1 MAQLVS
7 TLLLA
12 LANATLERLRA
23 KSDLAEGVLDPC
35 LVALGNA
42 TALRAGVNAI
52 TAAGG
57 HRAVFELCA
66 PLPDLPFSPA
76 LHLLEGASEPDVL
89 AHIWQRLEAAW
100 RIHNRTAIRR
110 DGSSAL
116 LLCCQPYRGTP
127 APTSQNMMICGALHA
142 LMQARGYVGLCVSA
156 RSPSGQWRE
165 LVGDDAWCCS
175 LPRLEPGVAA
185 FRIGWLAGPAS
196 RLRHRPLARLE
207 RWSDEAPLSAC
218 LTALSEQPERN
229 WTPRRLAGLT
239 GRSLRTFN
247 RRLQAQH
254 LTAGALIR
262 RARLGAACLRLAA
275 SSQPLTEIAHELG
288 FSDSAHLSRA
298 VRQAAGVT
306 PTEYRE
312 LARMR

>member
-1 MAQLVS
+1 MAQPVS

-12 LANATLERLRA
+12 LASATLKRLGA
-23 KSDLAEGVLDPC
+23 ESDSTEGVLDPC
-35 LVALGNA
+35 LVALGHA
-42 TALRAGVNAI
+42 TALRARVSAI
-52 TAAGG
+52 SAAGG
-57 HRAVFELCA
+57 HRAAFELCA
-66 PLPDLPFSPA
+66 PLPYLPFSPA

-89 AHIWQRLEAAW
+89 AEIWQRLEAAW
-100 RIHNRTAIRR
+100 GIHNRTAIRR

-127 APTSQNMMICGALHA
+127 APASQNMMICGALYA
-142 LMQARGYVGLCVSA
+142 LMQGRGYGGLCVSA

-175 LPRLEPGVAA
+175 LPRLEPGVAT

-196 RLRHRPLARLE
+196 CLRQRALAHLDRCP
-207 RWSDEAPLSAC
+207 DQAPASGC
-218 LTALSEQPERN
+218 LTALSEQPELS

-239 GRSLRTFN
+239 GQSLRTFN
-247 RRLQAQH
+247 RRLQARN
-254 LTAGALIR
+254 LSPGALIR
-262 RARLGAACLRLAA
+262 RARMRAACSRLAA

-298 VRQAAGVT
+298 VRLAAGVT

>member
-1 MAQLVS
+1 
-7 TLLLA
+7 LLLA

-23 KSDLAEGVLDPC
+23 ESDATDGVLDPC

-42 TALRAGVNAI
+42 TALRARVNMI
-52 TAAGG
+52 SAAGG

-66 PLPDLPFSPA
+66 PLPRLPFSPA

-100 RIHNRTAIRR
+100 RIHNRTAIHR
-110 DGSSAL
+110 DDSSAL
-116 LLCCQPYRGTP
+116 LLYCQPHRGAP
-127 APTSQNMMICGALHA
+127 APASQNMMICGALYA

-156 RSPSGQWRE
+156 RSSSGQWRE
-165 LVGDDAWCCS
+165 LVGDGVWCCS
-175 LPRLEPGVAA
+175 VPRLEPGAAA
-185 FRIGWLAGPAS
+185 FRIGWLAGPAA
-196 RLRHRPLARLE
+196 RIRHRELAHLDRC
-207 RWSDEAPLSAC
+207 SDDTPVSAC
-218 LTALSEQPERN
+218 LTALSKQPERS
-229 WTPRRLAGLT
+229 WTPRRLAGLA

-247 RRLQAQH
+247 RRLQQQN
-254 LTAGALIR
+254 LSAGTLIR
-262 RARLGAACLRLAA
+262 RARMRAACLRLAA